1 MKVPFCYW
9 LRNKRCPQGMV
20 DGLIEIGRFYDLEMN
35 LGGGSG
41 MRISRQPSAV
51 QDNHPQYKATIPS
64 TRQPSPVQGNHP
76 QFRLP

>member
-1 MKVPFCYW
+1 
-9 LRNKRCPQGMV
+9 MV

-35 LGGGSG
+35 LGGGERDENLKATIRST
-41 MRISRQPSAV
+41 RQPSAV
-51 QDNHPQYKATIPS
+51 QGNHPQYKATIPS